1 MSNNYERSVSHT
13 SPVTDDNSNGNSGS
27 AANRR
32 RASQIVHDERG
43 NARVE
48 WIDAGHAGVDL
59 ERAPLSVEPT
69 PARGE
74 PAKLAVERAR
84 AGGFDPYA
92 RVGAAGVPAPKKQ
105 PVKRD
110 LRKLGEWIKLKRE
123 LEARKSSGDD
133 PTPNRPR
140 IRADFARSREAFDV
154 CAACAHYPS
163 DRTAAAPRAA
173 RASRTCVPQASRA
186 ATRRQNLPA

>member
-1 MSNNYERSVSHT
+1 VS
-13 SPVTDDNSNGNSGS
+13 DDNSKDK
-27 AANRR
+27 AQHATNRR

-48 WIDAGHAGVDL
+48 WIDAGHAGVPL

-74 PAKLAVERAR
+74 PAKLKVERAR

-92 RVGAAGVPAPKKQ
+92 RVGAAHIPEPKKA
-105 PVKRD
+105 PGGKRD

-123 LEARKSSGDD
+123 LETRKSQDD
-133 PTPNRPR
+133 H
-140 IRADFARSREAFDV
+140 DLE
-154 CAACAHYPS
+154 
-163 DRTAAAPRAA
+163 
-173 RASRTCVPQASRA
+173 
-186 ATRRQNLPA
+186 